1 MLYAEYRLVVYV
13 YIYIYDDDEIKENL
27 VAAICVAR
35 LSCRTIIGGVLKI
48 LSFSGYA
55 CMDAC
60 FSAVT

>member
-1 MLYAEYRLVVYV
+1 V
-13 YIYIYDDDEIKENL
+13 YIYIYIYIYDDEIKENL